1 MRLEILVDSEE
12 PVIYPLNKP
21 EIIIGSGDSCD
32 IILGSSGVSRKH
44 IKVLVEG
51 DNFFVIDQGST
62 NGTFINEERL
72 VPGRKTEFTSFF
84 PVRLGG
90 RVLLTLLSDEEA
102 QDSILKE
109 FSSPKPVSSAA
120 SPSDSTRVLSL
131 KDIQQSST
139 KKLVKNR
146 QEIVA
151 KKKSN
156 KPEAKKAKTQTDL
169 SMLKTIFAAVAILA
183 AGIYYNSFYNEPV
196 VAPATEVVLKPMTEE
211 ELKKIQKASEVA
223 PVIEVNEALLI
234 PEEDLLPISRIQALF
249 GDLKC
254 LIPEETYFCEL
265 IPDLKKGNSG
275 VAAVGES
282 MVFLVNQTPW
292 FEQAATLKSKRLKGF
307 TDTLE
312 NQARDVEIQ
321 KLGLSYFILQRL
333 KLASM
338 EDYKEKNIYIAFY
351 LENDKELAV
360 TKVFAFKAGLFPN
373 IVTQVE
379 TQVFSN
385 YEKDVGL
392 AFSIIDTLYRMY

>member
-12 PVIYPLNKP
+12 PTIYPLNKP
-21 EIIIGSGDSCD
+21 EIVIGSGDSCD

-51 DNFFVIDQGST
+51 DSFFVLDQGST

-109 FSSPKPVSSAA
+109 FSSPKPVSSAD
-120 SPSDSTRVLSL
+120 SPVDSTRVLSL

-139 KKLVKNR
+139 KKLVENR
-146 QEIVA
+146 QEVVA
-151 KKKSN
+151 RKKSSR
-156 KPEAKKAKTQTDL
+156 PQAKRAKAQTDL
-169 SMLKTIFAAVAILA
+169 SMLKSVIAAFVIFG
-183 AGIYYNSFYNEPV
+183 AGIYYNFFYNQPV
-196 VAPATEVVLKPMTEE
+196 IAPAPEIVLRPMTEE
-211 ELKKIQKASEVA
+211 DLKKIQTASEVA
-223 PVIEVNEALLI
+223 PVIEIDKTLLI
-234 PEEDLLPISRIQALF
+234 PDEDLLPISRIQNLF

-254 LIPEETYFCEL
+254 LIPEETYFCDL

-282 MVFLVNQTPW
+282 MVFLVDQAPW
-292 FEQAATLKSKRLKGF
+292 FNQAAALKTKRLKGF

-312 NQARDVEIQ
+312 NQARDEEIQ
-321 KLGLSYFILQRL
+321 KLGLSYFILERL

-338 EDYKEKNIYIAFY
+338 KDYEEKNIYIAFY
-351 LENDKELAV
+351 LENDKKLAV
-360 TKVFAFKAGLFPN
+360 TKVFAFKASVFPK
-373 IVTQVE
+373 IVTQVD
-379 TQVFSN
+379 TQVFSD
-385 YEKDVGL
+385 YQKDSGL
-392 AFSIIDTLYRMY
+392 AFTVIDTLYRMY